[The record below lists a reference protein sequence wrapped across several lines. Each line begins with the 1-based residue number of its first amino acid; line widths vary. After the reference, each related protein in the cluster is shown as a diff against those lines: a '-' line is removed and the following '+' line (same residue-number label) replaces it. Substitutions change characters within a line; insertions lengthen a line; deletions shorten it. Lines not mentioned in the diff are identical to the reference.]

1 MECLRLIKKF
11 LGVMFKLEPYDLTTC
26 SVKEADTSSDV
37 KKGDLNPAP
46 KKNDDDGD
54 YDEDEELAMG
64 AVKVLAT
71 CVGVGFTNLNKT
83 VS

>member
-1 MECLRLIKKF
+1 MECLRLIKRF
-11 LGVMFKLEPYDLTTC
+11 LGVMFKLDPFDC
-26 SVKEADTSSDV
+26 STAQV
-37 KKGDLNPAP
+37 KKEGDEDNEKEKNVA
-46 KKNDDDGD
+46 KKNDE
-54 YDEDEELAMG
+54 EDEEEEEELSMG